1 MIASAARTLRLCIM
15 AFSNHCHPPR
25 IRTAMNRAARGG
37 DEVPVRARRH
47 RSPCTRRALTRTDR
61 PGHSGSHLPWLT
73 PQTDLVPDKGQ
84 FRSRFPPSAQ
94 LLLSGN
100 DFSGSAQPTRHHLSA
115 TLLDGR
121 AGAAGPDNA
130 GYEPHP
136 SCGDCPLTGSEP
148 AKKSGQNIPK
158 NRCWTTIAERMVE
171 TRAELPFIGDQIV
184 CLSHDQAARGGPA
197 RKTLESSQQL
207 MVWSEHWK
215 RSGIVRSNPCAIP
228 CAS

>member
-47 RSPCTRRALTRTDR
+47 RFPCTRRALTRTDR

-84 FRSRFPPSAQ
+84 FRSRFHHPLNYGCPATIF
-94 LLLSGN
+94 LDPRN
-100 DFSGSAQPTRHHLSA
+100 RHRHHLSA

-121 AGAAGPDNA
+121 AGNGCARWLRCGRDRSGGEFPSA
-130 GYEPHP
+130 GYEPA
-136 SCGDCPLTGSEP
+136 SVMRRLSLSRSEP
-148 AKKSGQNIPK
+148 RPKYPEKS
-158 NRCWTTIAERMVE
+158 
-171 TRAELPFIGDQIV
+171 LPDNN
-184 CLSHDQAARGGPA
+184 
-197 RKTLESSQQL
+197 T
-207 MVWSEHWK
+207 
-215 RSGIVRSNPCAIP
+215 
-228 CAS
+228 